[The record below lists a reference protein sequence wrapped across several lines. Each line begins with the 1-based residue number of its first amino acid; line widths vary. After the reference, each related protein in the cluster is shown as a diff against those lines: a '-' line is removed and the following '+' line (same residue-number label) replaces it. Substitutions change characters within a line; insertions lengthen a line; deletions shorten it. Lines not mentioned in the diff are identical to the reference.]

1 MQQHAMEFFGA
12 VFAFIGLLNVILPK
26 GNRRGGLALVIGG
39 LGAALYGHKA
49 FFGKRFA
56 VIGAIGLLS
65 GTKWPRRKALLAI
78 WGKGL

>member
-39 LGAALYGHKA
+39 LALGAFALM
-49 FFGKRFA
+49 
-56 VIGAIGLLS
+56 VI
-65 GTKWPRRKALLAI
+65 
-78 WGKGL
+78 